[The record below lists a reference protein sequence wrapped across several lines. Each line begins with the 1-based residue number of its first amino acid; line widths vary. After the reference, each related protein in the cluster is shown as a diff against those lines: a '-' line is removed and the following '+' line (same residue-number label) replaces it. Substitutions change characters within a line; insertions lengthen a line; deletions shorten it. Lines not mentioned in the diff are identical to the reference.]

1 MKIDNI
7 REYVVIVNNGSGCIV
22 QPEDDAYS
30 YVLTAKHNLEDSKTK
45 VFALDRLY
53 RFVLENGNWRKIAVE
68 KFSNNKTTYYFPHPD
83 EDKDTAI
90 IKIKK
95 VSGLDKIIRL
105 DDLEE
110 ERTGYSLCGYPDIRK
125 TDSSTYR
132 IDMNVTIFGT
142 SEHEYREGHIPN
154 ALYKELVGQ
163 SGGPILKI
171 KDNYLLLAG
180 IQNKM
185 ISEEE
190 EMGRVAFSTLASF
203 DEIIAAYPK
212 RLSALHP
219 PYYQSFTFLKEQIM
233 ELDGSLDNI
242 EYTQCFLRNITNTI
256 AENPLTPKIIRNHF
270 KERLLVKGED
280 NSSFYQ
286 QGMWAAWLEFL
297 IVMKII
303 GQDPKTEEDLDELF
317 NRYRVIYSSSKE
329 DWSKIMMDIV
339 CSDFVGLK
347 ENACLIVAHEKK
359 PAKTI
364 IKKGTIIPNLA
375 RSVQRSQMNI
385 DEGISHPFKE
395 FTFIHIHAFQ
405 RDCILE
411 NEEEYS
417 QFDST
422 YKDSEIY
429 EKLKHDY
436 ENILNN

>member
-7 REYVVIVNNGSGCIV
+7 REYIVIVNNGSGCIF

-30 YVLTAKHNLEDSKTK
+30 YVLTAKHNIENFKGK
-45 VFALDRLY
+45 VTNFD
-53 RFVLENGNWRKIAVE
+53 RFVFENGNWNKIAVE

-105 DDLEE
+105 DDLDDD
-110 ERTGYSLCGYPDIRK
+110 RTGYSLCGYPEIRR
-125 TDSSTYR
+125 TTSSPYR
-132 IDMNVTIFGT
+132 IDENITILTTGANQF
-142 SEHEYREGHIPN
+142 REGQLPIVQKHE
-154 ALYKELVGQ
+154 ELVGQ
-163 SGGPILKI
+163 SGGPILKV

-180 IQNKM
+180 IQNK
-185 ISEEE
+185 IVETFEEDL
-190 EMGRVAFSTLASF
+190 GRIEFSTLASF